1 MRQEVMGRK
10 GSDQAGQGQP
20 SFMLCSKITP
30 SSSPWKT
37 LPTALGESLMFY
49 CLQFCEIMVF
59 PCLSALPGC
68 LGCTSLFRLLL
79 PTSLHQAA
87 LTLLPHPMGCSS

>member
-1 MRQEVMGRK
+1 MRQEAIGRK
-10 GSDQAGQGQP
+10 GSNQAGQGQP

-49 CLQFCEIMVF
+49 SLQFCEIMVF

-68 LGCTSLFRLLL
+68 SGCTSLFRLLP
-79 PTSLHQAA
+79 PTSLQQGSTR
-87 LTLLPHPMGCSS
+87 LF

>member
-1 MRQEVMGRK
+1 MRQEIMGRK
-10 GSDQAGQGQP
+10 GSDQPGQGQP
-20 SFMLCSKITP
+20 SFMLCCKITP
-30 SSSPWKT
+30 SSSPWET

-68 LGCTSLFRLLL
+68 FRLLL
-79 PTSLHQAA
+79 PA
-87 LTLLPHPMGCSS
+87 LGQ